1 MLSDYDEFVGLLRH
15 NGDIASGVALVE
27 PSNSSSLVGSSSVR
41 SVFATTLVVTQGEAL
56 QTCGTIGLTSSLHAG
71 GGASGGNASSL
82 LPQSFPP
89 YTAGTADASASTQR
103 DTLLFIVGDGGSTN
117 AGKQLPWFVG
127 FVSEATL
134 RSESTDVPMSVLVPA
149 LFGTIRTT
157 MSSSSSSST
166 SGASGGLGSSGG
178 MLLTID
184 TTPPLPPPP
193 HNGAVSGLPT
203 TPPATTAPVL
213 LIDIRGSI
221 RKQFCIH
228 LVKLDVGSERRRSAH
243 SLLTRV
249 LLSGHTTAMLLL
261 ERERRARA
269 EAEEALS
276 RAHALLLEHGG
287 EAAAATIGNAGRGG
301 PGNKDGTVRAK
312 LTRPTSI
319 INPQQKGPT
328 KRPRGV
334 KLN

>member
-1 MLSDYDEFVGLLRH
+1 MRGRNAVVNSTVFPSATFVRRASPTVAAKYVRRHADHLYAEGKKELAKEACDDLDGYVHGGVLRY
-15 NGDIASGVALVE
+15 
-27 PSNSSSLVGSSSVR
+27 
-41 SVFATTLVVTQGEAL
+41 ATTLLNNSHYHRAPTQ
-56 QTCGTIGLTSSLHAG
+56 
-71 GGASGGNASSL
+71 
-82 LPQSFPP
+82 
-89 YTAGTADASASTQR
+89 
-103 DTLLFIVGDGGSTN
+103 
-117 AGKQLPWFVG
+117 GKQLPWFVG
-127 FVSEATL
+127 FVSEAAL

-157 MSSSSSSST
+157 MSSSSSSSST
-166 SGASGGLGSSGG
+166 SGTSGGLGSSGG

-184 TTPPLPPPP
+184 TSPPPPPPP

-203 TPPATTAPVL
+203 TSAATTAPVL

-249 LLSGHTTAMLLL
+249 LLSGHTTAMLHL
-261 ERERRARA
+261 EKERRARA

-276 RAHALLLEHGG
+276 RAHALLLEHGA

-301 PGNKDGTVRAK
+301 PGNKDGPVRAK